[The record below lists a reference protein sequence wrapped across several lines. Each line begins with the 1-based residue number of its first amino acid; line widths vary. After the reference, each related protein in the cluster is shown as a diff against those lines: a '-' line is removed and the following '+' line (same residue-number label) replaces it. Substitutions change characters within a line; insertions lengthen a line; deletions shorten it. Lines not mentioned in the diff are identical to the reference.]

1 MRNGAPKRSASPSS
15 WRSPGSFHLDPARRK
30 LMEFARQNSGY
41 RPGSRRESAVSSLL
55 SAAIIVI
62 AALLAI
68 YQSGVIPPFEHGR
81 SLVAFDVSPAG
92 SSRKADMPVPRQQAA
107 KTRQEPEHKAK
118 LPHPKLVIAN
128 PQAPKSDDFG
138 VPGFIHLTRAE
149 MAKGDIGKVRGK
161 ALAGAAGGAGSG
173 DQAAPGDGPGG
184 ERLYNPDWFRKPTDT
199 ELATYLPKHNPGD
212 GWGAI
217 ACRTIENHRVEDCQI
232 LGESPGGSGYGRA
245 ALNAAWQFQ
254 VIPPRINAKPQL
266 GVWVRIKIEYT
277 QRGSRAG

>member
-1 MRNGAPKRSASPSS
+1 
-15 WRSPGSFHLDPARRK
+15 
-30 LMEFARQNSGY
+30 MEFARPDSGY
-41 RPGSRRESAVSSLL
+41 RPGSRRERAVSSVL

-62 AALLAI
+62 VALLAI
-68 YQSGVIPPFEHGR
+68 YQSGVLPPFEHGR
-81 SLVAFDVSPAG
+81 SLVAFNVSPAG
-92 SSRKADMPVPRQQAA
+92 AARKAKAPTLREQAA
-107 KTRQEPEHKAK
+107 KPVARMNHKV
-118 LPHPKLVIAN
+118 LIPRPKIVINN
-128 PQAPKSDDFG
+128 PQAPTSDDFG

-149 MAKGDIGKVRGK
+149 MAKGDIGKIRSK
-161 ALAGAAGGAGSG
+161 ALAGASGSGATG

-199 ELATYLPKHNPGD
+199 ELATYLPKRNPGE

-245 ALNAAWQFQ
+245 VLNAAWQFQ
-254 VIPPRINAKPQL
+254 VIPPRVNAKPQL

-277 QRGSRAG
+277 QRGARAG